1 MDEFE
6 ELRADPLA
14 WIMSN
19 IEDDLG
25 GIECVIDDMDA
36 DDILD
41 PALEAYIVPQFT
53 KAGVN
58 IPERSVLIEGINQ
71 LIRRITCPQ

>member
-19 IEDDLG
+19 IEDDLA
-25 GIECVIDDMDA
+25 GIEWVLDDMDA

-41 PALEAYIVPQFT
+41 PALEAYIVPQFA
-53 KAGVN
+53 KAGVT
-58 IPERSVLIEGINQ
+58 IPDRADLIEGINQ
-71 LIRRITCPQ
+71 LMTQIV

>member
-1 MDEFE
+1 MDDLED
-6 ELRADPLA
+6 LRADPVG

-19 IEDDLG
+19 IEDDLA
-25 GIECVIDDMDA
+25 GIEWVLDDMDA

-41 PALEAYIVPQFT
+41 PALEAYIVPQFA

-58 IPERSVLIEGINQ
+58 VPERSVLIGAIKQ
-71 LIRRITCPQ
+71 LMKQIMWP

>member
-6 ELRADPLA
+6 ELRTDPFA
-14 WIMSN
+14 WIISN
-19 IEDDLG
+19 IEDDLA
-25 GIECVIDDMDA
+25 GIEWALDEMDA

-53 KAGVN
+53 KAGVT
-58 IPERSVLIEGINQ
+58 IPERAVLIEGINH
-71 LIRRITCPQ
+71 LIKRLA